1 MSIILHLA
9 VLTVVVLAS
18 ARYIQGVRVK
28 STPAAIGV
36 AAVFALLNWLLAG
49 IIKVILFLPAILTL
63 GLGFLIMPLVVN
75 VILLWLTDKV
85 LHVFEIEHAKALWL
99 MALFISAANLA
110 LNVVARWI

>member
-1 MSIILHLA
+1 MSILLHLA
-9 VLTVVVLAS
+9 VLTVVVLVS

-36 AAVFALLNWLLAG
+36 AVVFGLLNWLLG
-49 IIKVILFLPAILTL
+49 WIIKAILFVPAILTL

-99 MALFISAANLA
+99 MACFISVANFVLGLA
-110 LNVVARWI
+110 LR

>member
-1 MSIILHLA
+1 MSILIHLA
-9 VLTVVVLAS
+9 VLTVTVLVS

-36 AAVFALLNWLLAG
+36 AAVFGLLNWLLAG
-49 IIKVILFLPAILTL
+49 ILKMLLWLPAILTF

-99 MALFISAANLA
+99 MACFITAANVVLHLA
-110 LNVVARWI
+110 LR

>member
-9 VLTVVVLAS
+9 VLTAVVLAS
-18 ARYIQGVRVK
+18 ARFIQGVRVK
-28 STPAAIGV
+28 SIPAAIGV
-36 AAVFALLNWLLAG
+36 AAVFGLLNWLLAG
-49 IIKVILFLPAILTL
+49 IIKMLLFLPAILTL

-99 MALFISAANLA
+99 MALFISAANLVLHLA
-110 LNVVARWI
+110 LR

>member
-1 MSIILHLA
+1 MSILIHLV
-9 VLTVVVLAS
+9 VLTLVVLAS

-28 STPAAIGV
+28 SVPAAIGV
-36 AAVFALLNWLLAG
+36 AGVFGLLNWLLAG
-49 IIKVILFLPAILTL
+49 IIKMLLWLPAVLTL

-99 MALFISAANLA
+99 MALLISAANLA
-110 LNVVARWI
+110 LNLALR